1 MKVLSAFLLVAVV
14 YVHAIDDKEVLSE
27 WTKFQSTYG
36 RTYKSPVEAR
46 KRLAI
51 FKDNLNE
58 IEQHNSLYVQGK
70 TSFTKGVTQFAD
82 LTKDEFLQYVNRG
95 LSSKPAIGGKTFNST
110 KGFVLPESV
119 DWRSKNAVTRVKN
132 QGSCGSCWAFSAT
145 GSVEG
150 QLGIRGNLVSLS
162 EQNLIDCS
170 FDEGNQGCSGGVM
183 TRAFHYMITDGI
195 MSEEKYPYEGRD
207 DVTCKSSGSDV
218 VTRLSTYVTIQSGSE
233 SDLLEAVATQ
243 GPISV
248 AVDATSELQ
257 LYTSGILNDST
268 CSSVSLNHGVLLVGY
283 GSDNGQDY
291 YIVKNSW
298 GAAWGEEGFFRLT
311 RNWTNQ
317 CGIASMASYPV
328 L

>member
-1 MKVLSAFLLVAVV
+1 M
-14 YVHAIDDKEVLSE
+14 
-27 WTKFQSTYG
+27 
-36 RTYKSPVEAR
+36 
-46 KRLAI
+46 
-51 FKDNLNE
+51 
-58 IEQHNSLYVQGK
+58 
-70 TSFTKGVTQFAD
+70 
-82 LTKDEFLQYVNRG
+82 
-95 LSSKPAIGGKTFNST
+95 
-110 KGFVLPESV
+110 
-119 DWRSKNAVTRVKN
+119 
-132 QGSCGSCWAFSAT
+132 
-145 GSVEG
+145 
-150 QLGIRGNLVSLS
+150 GIRGNLVSLS

-183 TRAFHYMITDGI
+183 TRAFQYMITDGI

-207 DVTCKSSGSDV
+207 DVTCKSSGSNV

-233 SDLLEAVATQ
+233 SDLLEAVASQ

-248 AVDATSELQ
+248 AIDATSELQ
-257 LYTSGILNDST
+257 LYTSGVLNDST